1 MQPQR
6 TPANNL
12 PEPHP
17 DSLQHSKRVS
27 ASLVR
32 AIETAGGSISF
43 GEFMQH
49 ALYAPGLGYYVA
61 GTRKFGADGDFV
73 TAPEV
78 SPLFGRVLAT
88 QCAAVL
94 SGIAGGRILELGAGS
109 GALAVQILQKLEE
122 LDCLPERYQI
132 LDVSADL
139 RDRQQELI
147 REQLPSLLGRVE
159 WIQQLPAGFRGV
171 FVANEVADALPV
183 ERFIK
188 VDGEVA
194 QLRVA
199 LDESG
204 FVWRVATAPEWLTA
218 GVRAIEKDLGS
229 ELPDGYQSEFSPG
242 LQGWIGDLADSVQDA
257 VVLLFDYGIA
267 RHEDREYV
275 VIDTGGV
282 GGDGIE
288 MIESQ
293 VVRQV
298 EFAVAEADAIVLVLD
313 SRDGIT
319 AGDQALADRLRRTG
333 KSVSLA
339 VNKSEGLSDALA
351 GAEFHA
357 LGLGAPRGISALH
370 GHGVRG
376 LVEEILERLPVV
388 EAAGEESEDGLPRL
402 AVIGR
407 PNVGKSTLI
416 NRLVG
421 DERVVTSPEPGTTRD
436 SIDVRC
442 ERDGERFVLVD
453 TAGIRRRSRVDE
465 GVEKFSVVQS
475 LRALEQAGA
484 AIVLIDAREGVTD
497 QDLHLVGLAA
507 QRGSALVIGINKWDG
522 MGDHARRR
530 IRDEVARQLRFVP
543 YAEVLYLSALHG
555 SGISEVVQ
563 AALAAYRAA
572 GMQWPTPRLNEVLK
586 LAMQMHA
593 PPLVRGRQ
601 IRLRYAHQG
610 GRFPPLIIIHGSQAD
625 RIPAQYRRYLENS
638 FREMLKVDGVP
649 LRVEFRSGD
658 NPFAGRRNQLTPRQQ
673 RRRQR
678 LIKHSRGR

>member
-139 RDRQQELI
+139 RDRQQQLI
-147 REQLPSLLGRVE
+147 REQLPSMLGRVE

-171 FVANEVADALPV
+171 VVANEVADALPV

-229 ELPDGYQSEFSPG
+229 ELPAGYQSEFSPG

-267 RHEDREYV
+267 RHEYYAPDRNSGWLRCYFRHHAH
-275 VIDTGGV
+275 D
-282 GGDGIE
+282 DPLLYPGI
-288 MIESQ
+288 Q
-293 VVRQV
+293 DLTAWVD
-298 EFAVAEADAIVLVLD
+298 FTAVAEAA
-313 SRDGIT
+313 DG
-319 AGDQALADRLRRTG
+319 AGMTVGSYVTQSQFL
-333 KSVSLA
+333 
-339 VNKSEGLSDALA
+339 
-351 GAEFHA
+351 
-357 LGLGAPRGISALH
+357 LH
-370 GHGVRG
+370 GG
-376 LVEEILERLPVV
+376 LAEEMADFDKLDQRQQYELSRAVKLLTLP
-388 EAAGEESEDGLPRL
+388 GEMGEHFKCL
-402 AVIGR
+402 ALSKG
-407 PNVGKSTLI
+407 S
-416 NRLVG
+416 
-421 DERVVTSPEPGTTRD
+421 
-436 SIDVRC
+436 
-442 ERDGERFVLVD
+442 
-453 TAGIRRRSRVDE
+453 A
-465 GVEKFSVVQS
+465 SVP
-475 LRALEQAGA
+475 A
-484 AIVLIDAREGVTD
+484 AITVSDRRHVL
-497 QDLHLVGLAA
+497 
-507 QRGSALVIGINKWDG
+507 
-522 MGDHARRR
+522 
-530 IRDEVARQLRFVP
+530 
-543 YAEVLYLSALHG
+543 
-555 SGISEVVQ
+555 
-563 AALAAYRAA
+563 
-572 GMQWPTPRLNEVLK
+572 
-586 LAMQMHA
+586 
-593 PPLVRGRQ
+593 
-601 IRLRYAHQG
+601 
-610 GRFPPLIIIHGSQAD
+610 
-625 RIPAQYRRYLENS
+625 
-638 FREMLKVDGVP
+638 
-649 LRVEFRSGD
+649 
-658 NPFAGRRNQLTPRQQ
+658 
-673 RRRQR
+673 
-678 LIKHSRGR
+678 

>member
-139 RDRQQELI
+139 RDRQQQLI

-267 RHEDREYV
+267 RHEYYAPDRNSGWLRCYFRHHAH
-275 VIDTGGV
+275 D
-282 GGDGIE
+282 DPLLYPGI
-288 MIESQ
+288 Q
-293 VVRQV
+293 DLTAWVD
-298 EFAVAEADAIVLVLD
+298 FTAVAEAA
-313 SRDGIT
+313 DG
-319 AGDQALADRLRRTG
+319 AGMTVGSYVTQSQFL
-333 KSVSLA
+333 
-339 VNKSEGLSDALA
+339 
-351 GAEFHA
+351 
-357 LGLGAPRGISALH
+357 LH
-370 GHGVRG
+370 GG
-376 LVEEILERLPVV
+376 LAEEMADFDKLDQRQQYELSRAVKLLTLP
-388 EAAGEESEDGLPRL
+388 GEMGEHFKCL
-402 AVIGR
+402 ALSKG
-407 PNVGKSTLI
+407 S
-416 NRLVG
+416 
-421 DERVVTSPEPGTTRD
+421 
-436 SIDVRC
+436 
-442 ERDGERFVLVD
+442 
-453 TAGIRRRSRVDE
+453 A
-465 GVEKFSVVQS
+465 SVP
-475 LRALEQAGA
+475 A
-484 AIVLIDAREGVTD
+484 AITVSDRRHVL
-497 QDLHLVGLAA
+497 
-507 QRGSALVIGINKWDG
+507 
-522 MGDHARRR
+522 
-530 IRDEVARQLRFVP
+530 
-543 YAEVLYLSALHG
+543 
-555 SGISEVVQ
+555 
-563 AALAAYRAA
+563 
-572 GMQWPTPRLNEVLK
+572 
-586 LAMQMHA
+586 
-593 PPLVRGRQ
+593 
-601 IRLRYAHQG
+601 
-610 GRFPPLIIIHGSQAD
+610 
-625 RIPAQYRRYLENS
+625 
-638 FREMLKVDGVP
+638 
-649 LRVEFRSGD
+649 
-658 NPFAGRRNQLTPRQQ
+658 
-673 RRRQR
+673 
-678 LIKHSRGR
+678 